1 MMCCARTLNPAEN
14 FNWTAPPC
22 SMLDHAFCSLLLWA
36 GANTNVQL
44 ELMGPAVQRRVA
56 VKTTAN
62 ATTPTGCVCVSQDT
76 RGRHVPSDCVL
87 KDTTAFSVK
96 GNVRATR
103 KTRAGTLAPSS
114 LLLLFFPSGRQ
125 QDVFMCCCVYLS
137 VSVIV
142 DPGNRWLLK
151 DQYFGMS

>member
-1 MMCCARTLNPAEN
+1 
-14 FNWTAPPC
+14 
-22 SMLDHAFCSLLLWA
+22 
-36 GANTNVQL
+36 
-44 ELMGPAVQRRVA
+44 MGPAVQRRVA

-114 LLLLFFPSGRQ
+114 LLLLFFRA
-125 QDVFMCCCVYLS
+125 DVSRMFSSVVVY
-137 VSVIV
+137 IF
-142 DPGNRWLLK
+142 LLA
-151 DQYFGMS
+151 